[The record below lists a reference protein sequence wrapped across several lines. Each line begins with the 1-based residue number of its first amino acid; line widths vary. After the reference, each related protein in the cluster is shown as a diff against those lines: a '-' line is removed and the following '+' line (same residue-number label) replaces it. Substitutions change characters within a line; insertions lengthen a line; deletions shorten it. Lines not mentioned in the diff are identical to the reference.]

1 MADIHPL
8 DSTLVDQIAAGEVID
23 RPASVVKEL
32 VENSLD
38 SGADSIQVVVKKGGH
53 ELIQVSDNGCGMN
66 SENLRLAFRRHAT
79 SKISS
84 LDDLN
89 AIHTLGFRG
98 EALPSIASVSR
109 FTARSAA
116 SDMECNEIIIN
127 GSEENSFLPAASQK
141 GTLCKVQNLFY
152 NTPARRKF
160 LKKPETEQAVINS
173 MMRRFMLARPE
184 IAFKLYSNN
193 KLVYDVPSQSLLER
207 IASIYGA
214 AYSDNSLP
222 VELEKSPYSIK
233 GFTGNL
239 SALKKRQGE
248 QYLFLNGRYIK
259 DRLLNSAVFSAYQSL
274 INRGEFPFFVLF
286 LNMPFE
292 NFDVNVHPAKLEV
305 RFLNEWQ
312 IYHVIKT
319 SINSSLQNIL
329 KVIPDY
335 NPGYQFHPSTTPD
348 TESLPLKQP
357 GSSFSQATFEVAPH
371 KRQTA
376 AENHDQ
382 FPILPNVIEKAQERM
397 ENAGLGDPDPAT
409 SDLVTTTDHIWQL
422 HNKYL
427 ITEIKSGLVIID
439 QHVAHERVLFEE
451 AKRALE
457 GQGFTSQTVLFP
469 QTLALQPEEFDS
481 LIEITTYLEKI
492 GFKFRE
498 FGENTIIIEGIP
510 PDINW
515 GHESQIVREIID
527 QYMAER
533 VANPAFI
540 DQIAALYSCKSA
552 VKAGDPLKPEERTHL
567 VNRLFSTEHPY
578 YCPHGRPIIINLSIQ
593 ELDQRFER
601 I

>member
-1 MADIHPL
+1 MSDIHPL
-8 DSTLVDQIAAGEVID
+8 ESTLVDQIAAGEVID

-38 SGADSIQVVVKKGGH
+38 SGADSIQVLINKGGH
-53 ELIQVSDNGCGMN
+53 ELIQISDNGCGMT
-66 SENLRLAFRRHAT
+66 SENLRLAFKRHAT
-79 SKISS
+79 SKIST
-84 LDDLN
+84 LEDLN

-98 EALPSIASVSR
+98 EALPSIASVSM
-109 FTARSAA
+109 FTARSAPF
-116 SDMECNEIIIN
+116 ENEGYEIIIN
-127 GSEENSFLPAASQK
+127 GSEEKSFQPAASQK

-184 IAFKLYSNN
+184 TAFSLYSNN
-193 KLVYDVPSQSLLER
+193 KLVYDVPSQTLQER

-214 AYSDNSLP
+214 SYSDNVLP
-222 VELEKSPYSIK
+222 VQLDKSPYSIQ
-233 GFTGNL
+233 GYTGNL
-239 SALKKRQGE
+239 SVLKKRQGE

-274 INRGEFPFFVLF
+274 INRGEYPFFVLF
-286 LNMPFE
+286 LNLPFE

-305 RFLNEWQ
+305 RFINEWQ

-319 SINSSLQNIL
+319 SINNALQDIL

-335 NPGYQFHPSTTPD
+335 NPGYQFHPASTPE
-348 TESLPLKQP
+348 TETLALHPAASN
-357 GSSFSQATFEVAPH
+357 SSQTVFEVAPH
-371 KRQTA
+371 KRQDPS
-376 AENHDQ
+376 ENHDNY
-382 FPILPNVIEKAQERM
+382 PIPPNVIQKAQERM
-397 ENAGLGDPDPAT
+397 EDVQEDGTAP
-409 SDLVTTTDHIWQL
+409 SSSELVSTTDHIWQI

-457 GQGFTSQTVLFP
+457 GQGFPSQTVLFP
-469 QTLALQPEEFDS
+469 QTLTLQPEEYQS
-481 LIEITTYLEKI
+481 LIDITTYLEKI

-515 GHESQIVREIID
+515 GYEGQIVREIID

-533 VANPAFI
+533 KADPAFI

-567 VNRLFSTEHPY
+567 INRLFSTEHPY